1 MTIEEALEWA
11 EAGDMNAGP
20 RTQEALKWLAIALRN
35 QRSLVSHFEFQA
47 KVRADDFAKLREAL
61 EETNKWLDGHI
72 VLVGGD
78 ESPAE
83 PADSFSSEAVS
94 MITANNRAL
103 GKF

>member
-1 MTIEEALEWA
+1 MSYIEHDDGPVLTPA
-11 EAGDMNAGP
+11 EQRLANA
-20 RTQEALKWLAIALRN
+20 E
-35 QRSLVSHFEFQA
+35 QRVAQA
-47 KVRADDFAKLREAL
+47 ERANAKLREAL